1 MLSEA
6 EVTFVG
12 TGSAKG
18 FVNFI
23 IATILIALLIIG
35 LVFLVMALMAGKKK
49 INPNTRHDLRDNNQY
64 QTQLG
69 RASNTGRNTA

>member
-1 MLSEA
+1 M
-6 EVTFVG
+6 TFVG

-35 LVFLVMALMAGKKK
+35 LVFLVMALMAGRK
-49 INPNTRHDLRDNNQY
+49 
-64 QTQLG
+64 
-69 RASNTGRNTA
+69 